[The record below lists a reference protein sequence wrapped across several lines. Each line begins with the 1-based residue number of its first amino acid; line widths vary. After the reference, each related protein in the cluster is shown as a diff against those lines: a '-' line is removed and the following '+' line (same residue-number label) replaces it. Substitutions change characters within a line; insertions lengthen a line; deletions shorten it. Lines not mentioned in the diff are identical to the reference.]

1 MKLIN
6 SSRKVTFFFMNSVM
20 MAIYFS
26 QNMQQC
32 LNPLG
37 IYAVLTEYMFLF

>member
-6 SSRKVTFFFMNSVM
+6 SSRKVTFFYFLMNSVV

-26 QNMQQC
+26 QNMYQC

-37 IYAVLTEYMFLF
+37 IYAVLTE